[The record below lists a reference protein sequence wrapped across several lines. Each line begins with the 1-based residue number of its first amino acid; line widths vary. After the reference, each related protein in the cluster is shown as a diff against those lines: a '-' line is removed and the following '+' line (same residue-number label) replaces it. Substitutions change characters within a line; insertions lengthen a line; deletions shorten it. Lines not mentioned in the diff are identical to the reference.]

1 MAGITVEEERERRQD
16 LWVDLEAHSLVAR
29 ARADDLRQRRI
40 YGGAQGIWVDK
51 DRTGQIAGNGGG
63 ITVGVL
69 HTGRHYP
76 DDLSEDGVIYHYPKT
91 KRGGARD
98 TAEIEATKSAGRF
111 ELPIFVILPG
121 PTHDTRS
128 VRFGWVTDWDDN
140 SNHFLILFGQQKP
153 VYEPPASEAAPF
165 TLFSVESA
173 KRASVRVR
181 PGQQRFRFQV
191 LKEYGA
197 KCAVCSI
204 SHSLLLHAA
213 HLCGKAAKGSDDWRN
228 GLPLCATHHLAFDAD
243 LFAID
248 PDTLEIVLADGLDR
262 DTLGVQRTFATIK
275 ARPHLDALRW
285 RFEQFNKG
293 MSLEQSYENADAS
306 APLPHS
312 KEDKPQ

>member
-1 MAGITVEEERERRQD
+1 M
-16 LWVDLEAHSLVAR
+16 
-29 ARADDLRQRRI
+29 
-40 YGGAQGIWVDK
+40 DK
-51 DRTGQIAGNGGG
+51 DLTGQIDGNDGG
-63 ITVGVL
+63 ITVGIL

-128 VRFGWVTDWDDN
+128 VRLGWVTDWDDN
-140 SNHFLILFGQQKP
+140 SSHFLILFGEQKP
-153 VYEPPASEAAPF
+153 SYEPPASEAAPF

-197 KCAVCSI
+197 KCAVCSEVMTGEMGCLYVRPII
-204 SHSLLLHAA
+204 SHS
-213 HLCGKAAKGSDDWRN
+213 
-228 GLPLCATHHLAFDAD
+228 
-243 LFAID
+243 
-248 PDTLEIVLADGLDR
+248 TLTCL
-262 DTLGVQRTFATIK
+262 
-275 ARPHLDALRW
+275 
-285 RFEQFNKG
+285 
-293 MSLEQSYENADAS
+293 QSIPTRLKS
-306 APLPHS
+306 C
-312 KEDKPQ
+312 

>member
-1 MAGITVEEERERRQD
+1 MADITVEEERKRRLG
-16 LWVDLEAHSLVAR
+16 LWADLEARDLVAR
-29 ARADDLRQRRI
+29 ARPEDLRQRRI

-63 ITVGVL
+63 ITVGIL

-98 TAEIEATKSAGRF
+98 TTEIEATKSAGRF
-111 ELPIFVILPG
+111 ELPVFVILPG
-121 PTHDTRS
+121 PTHDTRC
-128 VRFGWVTDWDDN
+128 VRLGWVTDWDDN
-140 SNHFLILFGQQKP
+140 SSHFLILFGQQRP

-165 TLFSVESA
+165 TLFGAEGA

-191 LKEYGA
+191 LKEYGP
-197 KCAVCSI
+197 KCAACSI

-228 GLPLCATHHLAFDAD
+228 GLPLCATHHLAFDAN

-248 PDTLEIVLADGLDR
+248 PDTLEIVLASGLDR
-262 DTLGVQRTFATIK
+262 DTLGVQGTLATIRG
-275 ARPHLDALRW
+275 RPHLDALRW

-293 MSLEQSYENADAS
+293 LPLEPNSETARAASL
-306 APLPHS
+306 
-312 KEDKPQ
+312 